1 MQTYVRE
8 DASKKLRR
16 ADAEAAT
23 ATTKQEVHNPQ
34 KTLSER
40 VGKQ

>member
-23 ATTKQEVHNPQ
+23 TTTKQVHNPQ